1 MGANNGNGSR
11 LPQGEHES
19 EGDHLARLLIVNAKK
34 AAKEAAAESKAAFES
49 EAQRMMARFAGLI
62 EAEHITDI
70 EGARDKALEGL
81 KEYVAG
87 VRESQPVVEF
97 DLAPLMKCVETLGS
111 AIKELQITNE
121 VDTTPFAEAHSKA
134 IAMLVGTRQTIA
146 QCATAYQEQIEAN
159 AALSL
164 AVALGAEKIVQG
176 LAATKTTRRII
187 DIERDRDGRM
197 TRAIVT
203 EG

>member
-11 LPQGEHES
+11 LPRGENES
-19 EGDHLARLLIVNAKK
+19 EGDHLARLLIASGKSF
-34 AAKEAAAESKAAFES
+34 AKEAAAEARAAFES
-49 EAQRMMARFAGLI
+49 SGKQTMATFAALI
-62 EAEHITDI
+62 DEERIRDI
-70 EGARDKALEGL
+70 EGARDNALEMM
-81 KEYVAG
+81 KEYIAG
-87 VRESQPVVEF
+87 VRESQPIVEF
-97 DLAPLMKCVETLGS
+97 DLAPLMQCVETLGS

-146 QCATAYQEQIEAN
+146 QCAKAYQEQIEAN
-159 AALSL
+159 AALAL